1 MLDLDLVKNH
11 LNVDKYFSDDDLYIM
26 TLIDVAK
33 ETILQYLDQDED
45 TLNKIYDK
53 EHNEFRALPL
63 QQAQLLL
70 IGHFYANREAVSFG
84 VPQKVPYGF
93 EYLLQPY
100 KNYDYKVAYE
110 KDEEENSKQDSS
122 TQN

>member
-11 LNVDKYFSDDDLYIM
+11 LNVDKYFSDDDVYIM
-26 TLIDVAK
+26 NLIDVAK
-33 ETILQYLDQDED
+33 QTILQYLDQDEN
-45 TLNKIYDK
+45 TLSKIYDS
-53 EHNEFRALPL
+53 ERDEFKALPL

-84 VPQKVPYGF
+84 SPQKLPLGF

-100 KNYDYKVAYE
+100 KNYDYREANGVSV
-110 KDEEENSKQDSS
+110 DVS
-122 TQN
+122 TD

>member
-33 ETILQYLDQDED
+33 ETILQYLDQDEE

-53 EHNEFRALPL
+53 EHNEFTALPL

-84 VPQKVPYGF
+84 IPQKVPYGF

-100 KNYDYKVAYE
+100 KNYDYKFAYE
-110 KDEEENSKQDSS
+110 KDSEDSS